1 MRGKVDWERGGKK
14 VELYRSLK
22 MAFWEIVFYWIALV
36 AYSLAACGYAYS
48 FVFKN
53 PRVMNKINLL
63 VAFGFICHTSAIVAR
78 FYATGH
84 LPWSGHYEYALMG
97 GWFIVVGTLYVGWQN
112 KLLQG
117 LAAATMPIVVIMMG
131 CGYMQNPGLT
141 PMAASLKTIWL
152 YIHVYFAWISFGAYT
167 LAMAAG
173 VIFLLKQKSEAL
185 AVPNPSY
192 ERFPSLGRLD
202 ELISRYVV
210 FGFITD
216 TIMIC
221 AGAIWAKDLWGS
233 YWAWD
238 PVETWS
244 LISWLTYGITIHL
257 RVTFGWREKKLAW
270 LAIGALTTVIICF
283 FGVNLV
289 VNSSLHMF
297 QVR

>member
-1 MRGKVDWERGGKK
+1 MAYWET
-14 VELYRSLK
+14 
-22 MAFWEIVFYWIALV
+22 IFYWVALV
-36 AYSLAACGYAYS
+36 LYALSVGGCVYS

-53 PRVMNKINLL
+53 PRVMPKITAV
-63 VAFGFICHTSAIVAR
+63 VALGFAGHTAAIVAR
-78 FYATGH
+78 FMATGH

-97 GWFIVVGTLYVGWQN
+97 AWFIVAGTLFVGWQN
-112 KLLQG
+112 KQLQS
-117 LAAATMPIVVIMMG
+117 LAVATVTMVTVMMG
-131 CGYMQNPGLT
+131 YGYMQNPGLT

-152 YIHVYFAWISFGAYT
+152 YIHVYFAWLSFGAYS

-173 VIFLLKQKSEAL
+173 VLYLLKVKSEAQ

-192 ERFPSLGRLD
+192 DRFPSLGRLD
-202 ELISRYVV
+202 ELIFRYIV

-216 TIMIC
+216 TIMIS

-233 YWAWD
+233 YWSWD

-244 LISWLTYGITIHL
+244 LISWLTYGIIIHL
-257 RVTFGWREKKLAW
+257 RVTFGWRDKRLATA
-270 LAIGALTTVIICF
+270 AILALTSVIICF

-289 VNSSLHMF
+289 VNTSLHMF

>member
-1 MRGKVDWERGGKK
+1 
-14 VELYRSLK
+14 
-22 MAFWEIVFYWIALV
+22 MAFWEMVFYWVALV
-36 AYSLAACGYAYS
+36 IYALATGGGIYS

-53 PRVMNKINLL
+53 PRVMPKVTLL
-63 VAFGFICHTSAIVAR
+63 VTAGFLAHTAAIVAR
-78 FYATGH
+78 FQATGH
-84 LPWSGHYEYALMG
+84 LPWSGHYEYTMMG
-97 GWFIVVGTLYVGWQN
+97 GWFIIAATLFVGWQN
-112 KLLQG
+112 KMLQA
-117 LAAATMPIVVIMMG
+117 LAVATTPLVVVMLG
-131 CGYMQNPGLT
+131 YGYMQNPGLT

-152 YIHVYFAWISFGAYT
+152 YIHVYFAWLSFGAYA

-173 VIFLLKQKSEAL
+173 VLFLLKQKSEAL
-185 AVPNPSY
+185 EVPNPTY
-192 ERFPSLGRLD
+192 DRCPSLGRLD
-202 ELISRYVV
+202 ELMFRYVV

-244 LISWLTYGITIHL
+244 LISWCIYGITIHL
-257 RVTFGWREKKLAW
+257 RVTFGWRERRLAW
-270 LAIGALTTVIICF
+270 LVIAAMSSVIICF

-289 VNSSLHMF
+289 VNTSLHMF

>member
-1 MRGKVDWERGGKK
+1 MAYWET
-14 VELYRSLK
+14 
-22 MAFWEIVFYWIALV
+22 IFYLVALV
-36 AYSLAACGYAYS
+36 IYSLAAGVCIYS

-53 PRVMNKINLL
+53 PRVMSKVTLA
-63 VAFGFICHTSAIVAR
+63 VSVGFLAHTSAIAAR
-78 FYATGH
+78 FFATGH

-97 GWFIVVGTLYVGWQN
+97 GWFIIAGTLFVGWQN
-112 KLLQG
+112 KALRG
-117 LAAATMPIVVIMMG
+117 LAVATAPLVIIMMG
-131 CGYMQNPGLT
+131 YGYMQYPALT
-141 PMAASLKTIWL
+141 PMAASLKTVWL
-152 YIHVYFAWISFGAYT
+152 YIHVYFAWLAFGAYS

-173 VIFLLKQKSEAL
+173 VLYLLKRKSEARE
-185 AVPNPSY
+185 VPNPAY
-192 ERFPSLGRLD
+192 DRFPSLESLD
-202 ELISRYVV
+202 ELVFRYVV

-257 RVTFGWREKKLAW
+257 RVTFGWRNERLAW
-270 LAIGALTTVIICF
+270 LAVAALSTVIICF

-289 VNSSLHMF
+289 VNTSLHVF

>member
-1 MRGKVDWERGGKK
+1 
-14 VELYRSLK
+14 
-22 MAFWEIVFYWIALV
+22 MAFWETIFYWISLV
-36 AYSLAACGYAYS
+36 AYSLAVGGFTYS
-48 FVFKN
+48 IVFKN
-53 PRVMNKINLL
+53 PRVLPRITLL
-63 VAFGFICHTSAIVAR
+63 VAAGFAAHTAAIVAR

-84 LPWSGHYEYALMG
+84 LPWSGHYEYVLMG
-97 GWFIVVGTLYVGWQN
+97 GWFIIAGTLFVGWQN
-112 KLLQG
+112 KALQG
-117 LAAATMPIVVIMMG
+117 LAVGTAPLVVIMMG
-131 CGYMQNPGLT
+131 YGYMQNPGLT

-152 YIHVYFAWISFGAYT
+152 YIHVYFAWISFGGYA

-173 VIFLLKQKSEAL
+173 VLYLLKSKSQSLE
-185 AVPNPSY
+185 VSNPAY
-192 ERFPSLGRLD
+192 DRYPSLDRLD
-202 ELISRYVV
+202 ELIFRYVV

-244 LISWLTYGITIHL
+244 LISWLIYGITIHL
-257 RVTFGWREKKLAW
+257 RVSFGWRDKRLAW
-270 LAIGALTTVIICF
+270 LAVAAMSTVIICF

-289 VNSSLHMF
+289 VNTSLHIF